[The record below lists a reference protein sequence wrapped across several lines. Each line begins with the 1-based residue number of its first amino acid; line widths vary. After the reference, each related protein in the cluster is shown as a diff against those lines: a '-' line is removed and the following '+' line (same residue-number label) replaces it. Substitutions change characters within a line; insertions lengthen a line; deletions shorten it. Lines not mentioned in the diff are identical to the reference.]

1 MDTSSTPGETRRGFR
16 VSPAKMMVMSAPAS
30 SPTSGPISGGAPRT
44 SRSGEPR
51 PIAWAEQARIIFMKD
66 VAIELRTGEVLS
78 TSAFFAVVC
87 VVMSSISFYED
98 PRNASQV
105 GAGAIWLSTAFASVL
120 SLSRTWQRERQ
131 DRAFDAMIVSPL
143 SHSAIFM
150 GKALGML
157 AFLLAVEALVVPV
170 AVVLFNIDFGR
181 HALGLGGIALAAT
194 PGIAAAG
201 ALFGVM
207 TVRTRA
213 RDLVLAIV
221 LFPLLSPTL
230 LAAVAATR
238 DLLDGQPFAVLAGW
252 FKVMFI
258 FDVAFVAGGLA
269 LFGPVADGG

>member
-1 MDTSSTPGETRRGFR
+1 MRF
-16 VSPAKMMVMSAPAS
+16 MSAPAS
-30 SPTSGPISGGAPRT
+30 STASGPISGGAARP
-44 SRSGEPR
+44 SRQGEPR

-66 VAIELRTGEVLS
+66 LAIELRTGEVLS

-120 SLSRTWQRERQ
+120 SLSRTWQRE
-131 DRAFDAMIVSPL
+131 L

-150 GKALGML
+150 GKALGMF
-157 AFLLAVEALVVPV
+157 AFLLAVEAVVIPV
-170 AVVLFNIDFGR
+170 AVVLFNIDLGR

-221 LFPLLSPTL
+221 LFPLLAPAL
-230 LAAVAATR
+230 LAAVGATR
-238 DLLDGQPFAVLAGW
+238 DLLDGQPLAILTGW
-252 FKVMFI
+252 FKVMLI

-269 LFGPVADGG
+269 LFGPLADGG

>member
-1 MDTSSTPGETRRGFR
+1 
-16 VSPAKMMVMSAPAS
+16 MSAPAP
-30 SPTSGPISGGAPRT
+30 SPTPDPVTSGSARRPGLRAA
-44 SRSGEPR
+44 R

-66 VAIELRTGEVLS
+66 LAIELRTGEVLS

-87 VVMSSISFYED
+87 VIMSSISFYEG
-98 PRNASQV
+98 PRGAAQV

-131 DRAFDAMIVSPL
+131 DRAFDALIVSPL

-150 GKALGML
+150 GKALGMF
-157 AFLLAVEALVVPV
+157 AFLLAVEAMVVPA
-170 AVVLFNIDFGR
+170 AVVLFNIDLGR
-181 HALGLGGIALAAT
+181 HALGLSLISLAAT

-221 LFPLLSPTL
+221 LFPLLSPVL
-230 LAAVAATR
+230 LAAVGATR
-238 DLLDGQPFAVLAGW
+238 DLLDGQPMNVLTGY
-252 FKVMFI
+252 FKVMLI

-269 LFGPVADGG
+269 LFGPLADGG